1 MSDNKKVL
9 ILGETPLAV
18 KVIKALDELNLPIVS
33 NCKHN
38 VKNWDSERGTYL
50 CSNCGKDFTNDL

>member
-1 MSDNKKVL
+1 MEEFIREQERECFEEYKK
-9 ILGETPLAV
+9 
-18 KVIKALDELNLPIVS
+18 LNIPNVS